1 MQYLVIGI
9 RYELNQDFLFANEV
23 HRSLVGVLGLPEVCI
38 GLGYNYINDGQA
50 DDELDMDQ
58 LTKVEG

>member
-50 DDELDMDQ
+50 DDELNRGR

>member
-9 RYELNQDFLFANEV
+9 RCELSQDFLFANEV
-23 HRSLVGVLGLPEVCI
+23 HGSLVEVLGLPQISI

-50 DDELDMDQ
+50 ADELNRGR
-58 LTKVEG
+58 LVEVEG